1 MAGIFSGTKQG
12 GRAYQ
17 ITGRYGTES
26 ITLVLYQKIKG
37 FLLCVALSVLGLLR
51 LGYLADVNEECVLI
65 IGKQKNFGHV
75 SYNVLDIVKEHS
87 TIEHSQQ

>member
-1 MAGIFSGTKQG
+1 MA
-12 GRAYQ
+12 
-17 ITGRYGTES
+17 
-26 ITLVLYQKIKG
+26 
-37 FLLCVALSVLGLLR
+37 LLVLGLLR
-51 LGYLADVNEECVLI
+51 LGYLADVNEECALI